1 MSKVQ
6 DISDALKDKLD
17 TLVGTNK
24 PFVAVYDYYTLQ
36 KEWFPYVMYECT
48 NMEGAILDSCRNQ
61 RDYTFTLYILH
72 EVDDNTREQTTK
84 DLYKSMDTIITMIDE
99 DFTLWWVVEKWV
111 IPIWWQI
118 QGVINENGKTLV
130 ATIWLICQSITNIR

>member
-36 KEWFPYVMYECT
+36 KE
-48 NMEGAILDSCRNQ
+48 
-61 RDYTFTLYILH
+61 
-72 EVDDNTREQTTK
+72 
-84 DLYKSMDTIITMIDE
+84 
-99 DFTLWWVVEKWV
+99 
-111 IPIWWQI
+111 
-118 QGVINENGKTLV
+118 
-130 ATIWLICQSITNIR
+130 